1 MGLLNKAYRGAGW
14 SGLSGIFSN
23 GLELLKYI
31 IVARF
36 LNPSDFGLL
45 AMALVVISISRIFA
59 DGGTSNA
66 VIHFRNQSA
75 RHLSTLFWV
84 NILAG
89 STLYGIIF
97 FLSPFIALFFGEPE
111 VSRLLKIGG
120 VVLPIY
126 AAGALYEAL
135 LRKSL
140 SFRYIAV
147 SESTGALIGFVTAV
161 ALAWAG
167 WGVYALI
174 YSQIATAATLT
185 GFYLLQGLQKW
196 KPVFCFEPLEIWP
209 HLTFGFY
216 QMGERALNI
225 FSTRVDQLVIGKF
238 FGPEILGAY
247 FIAYRLV
254 LFPVSRLSPL
264 LNRVALPIF
273 SSRQNQ
279 DPILRNGYFK
289 LLNGII
295 MLFVPFLVLTGLTA
309 PWLVPLLFGSGWDL
323 SIQLIPLMAGIG
335 FLKMLGNPS
344 GNIVLAKGRARL
356 VFFWNLGTA
365 VASTVVILVGAFYS
379 IYTLVWLYF
388 AINAVYFGLGQW
400 IMVHRLIDLS
410 WTRFFQ
416 ELSPVFFVA
425 GAAWLATWI
434 YRNLASGIWHFDG
447 MLSGSN
453 TLHLMAANLFG
464 AWLEP
469 DLWYKQAL
477 FDVPGMVASTVA
489 VFFIIYFVLLWL
501 FRYDVI
507 REAADAF
514 RNTGNKETGDEE
526 TYDDK
531 TGDNGTDDEKPRMK

>member
-31 IVARF
+31 IVARI

-45 AMALVVISISRIFA
+45 AMALVVISIGRIFA

-75 RHLSTLFWV
+75 RHLSTVLWV

-89 STLYGIIF
+89 SMLYGIIF
-97 FLSPFIALFFGEPE
+97 FLSPFVSLFFGEPE

-135 LRKSL
+135 LRKTL

-147 SESTGALIGFVTAV
+147 SESTGALIGFITAV

-174 YSQIATAATLT
+174 YSQIAAAATHT
-185 GFYLLQGLQKW
+185 GFYLIRGVRNC
-196 KPVFCFEPLEIWP
+196 KPVYCFAPSEIWP

-264 LNRVALPIF
+264 LNRVAFPIF
-273 SSRQNQ
+273 SSRQNHN
-279 DPILRNGYFK
+279 PILRNGYFK
-289 LLNGII
+289 LMNGII
-295 MLFVPFLVLTGLTA
+295 MLFAPFLILAGLSA

-323 SIQLIPLMAGIG
+323 AIQLIPLMAGIG
-335 FLKMLGNPS
+335 VFKMIGNPG

-356 VFFWNLGTA
+356 AFFWNMGTA
-365 VASTVVILVGAFYS
+365 VASTLIILIGAFYS
-379 IYTLVWLYF
+379 IYMLLWLYF
-388 AINAVYFGLGQW
+388 AINVVYFCLGQW
-400 IMVHRLIDLS
+400 LMVHRLIDLS
-410 WTRFFQ
+410 WTRFFK
-416 ELSPVFFVA
+416 ELSPVFFVT
-425 GAAWLATWI
+425 GSVWIATWAF
-434 YRNLASGIWHFDG
+434 RNLVSGVWRTDCLPNDSNIIYFLAS
-447 MLSGSN
+447 
-453 TLHLMAANLFG
+453 NLFD

-469 DLWYKQAL
+469 EKWHQQAL
-477 FDVPGMVASTVA
+477 FDVTGMVASIVA
-489 VFFIIYFVLLWL
+489 MFFIIYLVLLWM
-501 FRYDVI
+501 FRSDTI
-507 REAADAF
+507 REAANAF
-514 RNTGNKETGDEE
+514 RNS
-526 TYDDK
+526 
-531 TGDNGTDDEKPRMK
+531 DNDDDEGIQRKST